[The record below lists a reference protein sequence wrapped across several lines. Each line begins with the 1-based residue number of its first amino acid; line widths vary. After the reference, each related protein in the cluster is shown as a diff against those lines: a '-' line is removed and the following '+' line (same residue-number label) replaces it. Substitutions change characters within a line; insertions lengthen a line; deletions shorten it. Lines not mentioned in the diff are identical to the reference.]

1 MRENKAT
8 SLKDFLL
15 VYNNKKTDMQI
26 SQMLS
31 VPIEQI
37 RREKE
42 KIFADE
48 MDKTLESIG
57 RR

>member
-37 RREKE
+37 KREKE
-42 KIFADE
+42 KIFANE
-48 MDKTLESIG
+48 MDKTLETIG

>member
-37 RREKE
+37 KREKE
-42 KIFADE
+42 KIFADNME
-48 MDKTLESIG
+48 KTLKIVG
-57 RR
+57 RK